1 MKLLDVKAVLDRE
14 KDIQMT
20 DPKREILKEL
30 DDKDTRYAILSHR
43 WGVEVGYEEM
53 TGLMK
58 MGEEQREEVRERYG
72 YQKIIKSC
80 EQAMKDGYEW
90 LWVDTC
96 CIDKRSSSELS
107 EAINSMY
114 RWYRNAQVC
123 YAYLNDVDEEV
134 FPVKQDGKKFD
145 KSNGWPEWFVRG
157 WTLQELIAPRQVEF
171 FNRDWVSIGNKRRL
185 ALALEEITK
194 IPPKVVRDGLAAK
207 RPSVAQIMSWA
218 ADRKTTRVEDRAYS
232 LMGLFGVNMPML
244 YGEGEKAF
252 QRLQLEIIRTSSDHT
267 IFAWDPQSPRTGSVL
282 AEDPSDFRGCGNTRK
297 VEPGEFVDS
306 LARYICG
313 SRLGDPWYINVQSD
327 SRKTSTNPVH
337 WGRLAWLRW
346 RARSLSQ
353 PLRTFSVS
361 NAGIQ
366 VCLPVIPSPNSPS
379 HFSALLAC
387 SDRTFLERID
397 LVFSGSSFDRTS
409 RTTDIPTA
417 YPEFKTLYLTH
428 SQDANETH
436 REFTLDDKH
445 ASYHGFTRRGTFP
458 RKFPGDTVTLSSLT
472 DDLIVIV
479 YANDD
484 VKSRFAVGL
493 GYYLGQGW
501 VHVVYDDQEADWT
514 AFAKNAHARMWKARA
529 KHARSMP
536 KHVDYRRDSWPVVDH
551 FIKHAHLPRSI
562 WGVMVV
568 WGRWKMD
575 DFDIMVDVEQCPG
588 CCDGPCKWEMTR
600 ALEHDL
606 DTPGLM
612 LAGCHQHCY
621 KLDGWLTGLDGCSGQ
636 RVALG
641 DYGDYSDGNFKCAG
655 NIFEDMRTLDNDPTS
670 SVYRPVVS
678 RVAET
683 GRMKQDDGIV
693 RYIHNNDCLV
703 LRQPK
708 GLSLPT
714 NESVV
719 LLLKA
724 LSHRAAGKHLVI
736 TVIQCSD
743 FYRAGDEGKR
753 TDSGDALASDSGN
766 HSTEPQ
772 VLTLLYAAASPQVW
786 RRKPFFEERRKQF
799 QSIREHFYSLMNM
812 DQFRRPEARRK
823 SLNKQNTD
831 RTIKFFSDI
840 FGLPYLRNY
849 VGKITFFERLS
860 SMMETNS
867 RNEVS
872 VGNVEAH
879 GLLADLFRGTGRSNA
894 TLDPR
899 LEIVLPLWR
908 ERCPILVWP
917 DASRRYA
924 SEKQK
929 VTHELESIS
938 RTPSAGLL
946 KCIGI
951 ALSDP
956 NREHDF
962 SWAGPASDIEY
973 DRSVLYIQTFSNP
986 HLKRYM

>member
-1 MKLLDVKAVLDRE
+1 
-14 KDIQMT
+14 MT

-80 EQAMKDGYEW
+80 EQAKKDGYEW

-123 YAYLNDVDEEV
+123 YAYLNDVDKEV

-145 KSNGWPEWFVRG
+145 KSNGWPEWF
-157 WTLQELIAPRQVEF
+157 ELIAPRQVEF

-232 LMGLFGVNMPML
+232 LMGL
-244 YGEGEKAF
+244 
-252 QRLQLEIIRTSSDHT
+252 QLEIIPHSPAITA
-267 IFAWDPQSPRTGSVL
+267 IFAWDPQSPRTGTTFGAS
-282 AEDPSDFRGCGNTRK
+282 GNTRK

-313 SRLGDPWYINVQSD
+313 SRLGDPF
-327 SRKTSTNPVH
+327 H

-409 RTTDIPTA
+409 RTTNIPTA

-458 RKFPGDTVTLSSLT
+458 RKFPGRYY
-472 DDLIVIV
+472 DLIVIV

-484 VKSRFAVGL
+484 VKSRFCSCL

-501 VHVVYDDQEADWT
+501 VHV
-514 AFAKNAHARMWKARA
+514 
-529 KHARSMP
+529 
-536 KHVDYRRDSWPVVDH
+536 
-551 FIKHAHLPRSI
+551 HAHLPRSI
-562 WGVMVV
+562 WVVMVV

-612 LAGCHQHCY
+612 LAG
-621 KLDGWLTGLDGCSGQ
+621 LDGCSGQ
-636 RVALG
+636 AGLQLG
-641 DYGDYSDGNFKCAG
+641 DYGDYSDD
-655 NIFEDMRTLDNDPTS
+655 IFTITN
-670 SVYRPVVS
+670 
-678 RVAET
+678 
-683 GRMKQDDGIV
+683 
-693 RYIHNNDCLV
+693 CLV

-714 NESVV
+714 NECVV

-724 LSHRAAGKHLVI
+724 LSHRAAGNI
-736 TVIQCSD
+736 C
-743 FYRAGDEGKR
+743 
-753 TDSGDALASDSGN
+753 GN

-786 RRKPFFEERRKQF
+786 RRKP
-799 QSIREHFYSLMNM
+799 IREHFYSLMNM

-823 SLNKQNTD
+823 SLT
-831 RTIKFFSDI
+831 I

-849 VGKITFFERLS
+849 VANNIFFERLS

-872 VGNVEAH
+872 VAM
-879 GLLADLFRGTGRSNA
+879 
-894 TLDPR
+894 
-899 LEIVLPLWR
+899 WK
-908 ERCPILVWP
+908 RCPILVWP

-938 RTPSAGLL
+938 RTPSAGILWFCWCGIRAEVDELL
-946 KCIGI
+946 SKVVHYIRMVQYPWGLGKAI
-951 ALSDP
+951 ESAMPSLTDP
-956 NREHDF
+956 DDD
-962 SWAGPASDIEY
+962 P
-973 DRSVLYIQTFSNP
+973 
-986 HLKRYM
+986 